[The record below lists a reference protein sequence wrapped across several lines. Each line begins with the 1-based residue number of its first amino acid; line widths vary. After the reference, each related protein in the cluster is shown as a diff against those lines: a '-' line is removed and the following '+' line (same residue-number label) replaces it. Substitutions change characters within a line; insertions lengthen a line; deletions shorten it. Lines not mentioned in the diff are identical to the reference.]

1 MNNTVTIDNDKLNE
15 LNKHIIDLLTW
26 SSEVGI
32 PTTVV
37 FGMIDNIKFE
47 HQYGTLMAAY
57 RAANEANKP
66 KLELVT
72 P

>member
-1 MNNTVTIDNDKLNE
+1 MSNTVTIDNDKLNE
-15 LNKHIIDLLTW
+15 LNKNIIDLLTW
-26 SSEVGI
+26 SSEQGL

-47 HQYGTLMAAY
+47 HQYGTLMTAY
-57 RAANEANKP
+57 RSAQEANKS
-66 KLELVT
+66 KLVT